1 MPESTGVL
9 VGRQTELEALN
20 AVLSDLERGT
30 QRIVLIA
37 GEQGIGKTCLM
48 AEACRD
54 AERRRCLVFSGR
66 SAELEGGEPFGVLV
80 DALDDYLGSLERRD
94 LEGLE
99 SELDELAWVFP
110 AIARSAER
118 PHVVLVGERYRAY
131 RAIRGL
137 LDVLGARRPVVLALD
152 DVHWADEASTEFLSY
167 LLRRPPKGRVLT
179 LLAFRPAQLQQ
190 PLATVL
196 EAPTMTP
203 GALRLDLAPL
213 TDEEADLLLGSR
225 VQGPAK
231 AELYRLS
238 GGNPFYLDQLARGA
252 GRVRAAGAPTDPD
265 SLGTPIPPAVRG
277 VLTAEV
283 AALSPLARGL
293 IQAAAVAGDPFEV
306 GLAATVAEVAEGE
319 DLAAVDEL
327 LEADLVHPG
336 PDPRRFVFRH
346 PLVRHAIYESTP
358 AGWRIGAHGRA
369 AIALEAQGAGP
380 AARAHHVERS
390 ARPGDLAAA
399 DMLIEAAKASAGRAP
414 ATAVHWYEAALRIL
428 PETPAQ
434 APCRLAV
441 LAALAPMLEAIGRLD
456 DSRAALLDA
465 LELVPAS
472 DAAQRVPL
480 STRCAAV
487 ERLLGL
493 FPTAEDRLH
502 RALADL
508 PDPASPEAA
517 ALNVGLSISAREAGD
532 SATAGA
538 RAHDALDAAT
548 ACGNRPLQASAA
560 ALLALVESESS
571 SADPSMPALRR
582 AADLLNG
589 LSDEELSTCLETTHV
604 GLAEVLAERFPEALR
619 HIERGIDVAR
629 ATGHDLQLLA
639 LRFQRAAA
647 LAYVGRLREATE
659 EADTAVEMA
668 VLVGGPGPISWAA
681 GIQCWVALYRG
692 DTETALK
699 AGVQSME
706 ASRSQWTS
714 VAAGTTLALVQL
726 DAGQAERGRTEMLD
740 AGGGPELP
748 FLPAPH
754 RCAAYEALTLAELS
768 LGDPEAAGRWATRA
782 EAAALPGRAVSAGH
796 ALRARAAVLL
806 AAGEPERAAALALDA
821 AAGEDAAGARVAAAR
836 SRTLAGRA
844 LATAGQRDDAIVQLR
859 QAEAQLAASGALR
872 FADEAARELRRLG
885 RRVTRTGRGA
895 GSDELGL
902 TSRELEV
909 ARLVMAGKS
918 NRAIAAELFL
928 SEKTVESHL
937 SNVFTKLGVSSRA
950 AVAGVLARRL
960 RD

>member
-9 VGRQTELEALN
+9 VGRATELETLN
-20 AVLSDLERGT
+20 AVLSDLERGVP
-30 QRIVLIA
+30 RIVLVA
-37 GEQGIGKTCLM
+37 GEQGIGKTRLVS
-48 AEACRD
+48 EACRD
-54 AERRRCLVFSGR
+54 AERRRHLVFSGR
-66 SAELEGGEPFGVLV
+66 CAELEGSEPFGVLV
-80 DALDDYLGSLERRD
+80 DALDDYLGSLEPRD

-99 SELDELAWVFP
+99 SDVEELAWVFP

-118 PHVVLVGERYRAY
+118 PRVTLATERYWAY

-137 LDVLGARRPVVLALD
+137 LEVLSARRPLVLALD

-167 LLRRPPKGRVLT
+167 LVRRPPKGRVLT
-179 LLAFRPAQLQQ
+179 ALAFRPAQMRQ
-190 PLATVL
+190 PLAAVL
-196 EAPTMTP
+196 DASTMTP
-203 GALRLDLAPL
+203 AALRLDLAPL
-213 TDEEADLLLGSR
+213 TNDEADLLLGSR
-225 VQGPAK
+225 VQGVAR
-231 AELYRLS
+231 AEVYRLS
-238 GGNPFYLDQLARGA
+238 GGNPFYLDQLARAGQGA
-252 GRVRAAGAPTDPD
+252 LPDRAPAGSVSLGAPV
-265 SLGTPIPPAVRG
+265 PAPVRG
-277 VLTAEV
+277 VLAAEIG
-283 AALSPLARGL
+283 ALSPLARSL
-293 IQAAAVAGDPFEV
+293 IQAAAVVGDPFEV
-306 GLAATVAEVAEGE
+306 GLAATVAEAAEGE

-327 LEADLVHPG
+327 LDADLVRPG
-336 PDPRRFVFRH
+336 PDPRRFAFRH

-358 AGWRIGAHGRA
+358 AGWRIGAHSRA

-390 ARPGDLAAA
+390 ARPGDVMAAGV
-399 DMLIEAAKASAGRAP
+399 LIDAAKASAGRAP
-414 ATAVHWYEAALRIL
+414 ATAAHWYEAALRVL
-428 PETPAQ
+428 PE
-434 APCRLAV
+434 APTDAPRRLAV
-441 LAALAPMLEAIGRLD
+441 LAALAPMLEAIGRLE
-456 DSRAALLDA
+456 DSRAALLEA
-465 LELVPAS
+465 LALVSPG
-472 DAAQRVPL
+472 DAAQRVRL
-480 STRCAAV
+480 STSCAAV

-508 PDPASPEAA
+508 PDAASPEAA
-517 ALNVGLSISAREAGD
+517 ALNIGLSISAREAGD

-538 RAHDALDAAT
+538 RAQDALDAAT

-582 AADLLNG
+582 AADLLDA

-619 HIERGIDVAR
+619 HVERGIDVAR
-629 ATGHDLQLLA
+629 ATGHDQQLLA

-659 EADTAVEMA
+659 EADAAVEMA
-668 VLVGGPGPISWAA
+668 RLVGSPGPVSWAT

-692 DTETALK
+692 DTETAIK
-699 AGVQSME
+699 AGVESME

-714 VAAGTTLALVQL
+714 ATAGTTLALVQL
-726 DAGQAERGRTEMLD
+726 EAGQAKRGRREMLD
-740 AGGGPELP
+740 AGGGPDLP
-748 FLPAPH
+748 LLAAQH
-754 RCAAYEALTLAELS
+754 QCAAYEALTLAELT

-782 EAAALPGRAVSAGH
+782 EAAAFPGRRVSAGH

-806 AAGEPERAAALALDA
+806 AAGDHERAAALALDA
-821 AAGEDAAGARVAAAR
+821 AAGEDAAGACVAAAR

-844 LATAGQRDDAIVQLR
+844 LASAGQRGDAVAQLR
-859 QAEAQLAASGALR
+859 RAEAQLAASGAAR

-895 GSDELGL
+895 GSDEFGL

-909 ARLVMAGKS
+909 ARLVTAGKS
-918 NRAIAAELFL
+918 NRAIAGELFL

-937 SNVFTKLGVSSRA
+937 SNVFVKLGVTSRA
-950 AVAGVLARRL
+950 AVAGVLARHL